1 MSAGRIDVDVDRVVA
16 GLRQRD
22 KLRANALGQVLL
34 DRAENEDASRGEQL
48 PGQELRIF
56 RLLGLF
62 LFFFLVHSSGSRKVS
77 HSHGV
82 SPFLQGVN
90 ALRGATRATR
100 KRNLRTSVVR
110 MKGPARLTSSRAWRF
125 SKPPR
130 NSAPRPF
137 VATRLSLPP
146 DKRKKTPG
154 AVQHFLAICQAID

>member
-34 DRAENEDASRGEQL
+34 DGAENEDASRGEQL
-48 PGQELRIF
+48 PSQELRIF

-82 SPFLQGVN
+82 SPFLQSVN
-90 ALRGATRATR
+90 VLRGATRAAR
-100 KRNLRTSVVR
+100 KQKLRSSVVR
-110 MKGPARLTSSRAWRF
+110 MEGPARLTSSWLAILEI
-125 SKPPR
+125 P
-130 NSAPRPF
+130 
-137 VATRLSLPP
+137 
-146 DKRKKTPG
+146 PG
-154 AVQHFLAICQAID
+154 AVLPAFRRAPAFGGTK